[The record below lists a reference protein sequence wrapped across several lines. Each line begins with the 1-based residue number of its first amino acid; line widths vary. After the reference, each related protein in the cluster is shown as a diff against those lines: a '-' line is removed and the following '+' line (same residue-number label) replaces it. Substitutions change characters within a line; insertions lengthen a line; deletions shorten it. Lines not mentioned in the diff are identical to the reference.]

1 MGVKKVLDG
10 EEERFYDAGV
20 EEGAKGFASA
30 DELRKKF
37 QERVGKSGMVKGGDP
52 RDFSAIIVAETMIE
66 ILAEMELQTEILCS
80 RPIDVRVVKDKDWEA
95 HEAVS

>member
-1 MGVKKVLDG
+1 MIT
-10 EEERFYDAGV
+10 EEFAG
-20 EEGAKGFASA
+20 A

-37 QERVGKSGMVKGGDP
+37 QEGVGKTVKAGKDP
-52 RDFSAIIVAETMIE
+52 RDFAAIIVAETMIE

-80 RPIDVRVVKDKDWEA
+80 RPVDVRVVKDKDWEA